1 MKGTAGPQNPSP
13 SYGHLSAL
21 TDHNGIFEHAHLDA
35 PRREHGYCV
44 DDVARALIVVAR
56 EPQQTVG
63 LRELAVIYL
72 RFLES
77 AVRPDG
83 LAHNRMSAAGDWS
96 DAPAMGDWWGR
107 LLWALGTIAAQ
118 RGDPWTRARALR
130 SFRIA
135 ARARSTSLRTLAF
148 AALGAA
154 QVVRVRADDHIAR
167 TLLREFV
174 AAVPVP
180 ADPTWFWPE
189 RRLAY
194 GNASI
199 AEALIAAGHALGD
212 ADATQRG
219 VSMLRF
225 LLSVEMSDGMFSV
238 TGTGGRGPGESGPS
252 FDQQPIELAA
262 LADACATAYALT
274 DDPAWLPPIGLAWRW
289 FTGLNDSDTVMFDD
303 RTGAGFDGLERA
315 GRNENRGA
323 ESTLAALS
331 TYQQAA
337 RHGESSRP

>member
-1 MKGTAGPQNPSP
+1 MMDPSP
-13 SYGHLSAL
+13 PYEHLRVL
-21 TDHNGIFEHAHLDA
+21 TDHNGIFEHARLDT

-56 EPQQTVG
+56 ERQQTAE
-63 LRELAVIYL
+63 LRKMAAIYL

-83 LAHNRMSAAGDWS
+83 LAHNRMSASGEWS
-96 DAPAMGDWWGR
+96 DEPAMGDWWGR

-118 RGDPWTRARALR
+118 RGDPWTRARAVR
-130 SFRIA
+130 TFRIA
-135 ARARSTSLRTLAF
+135 ARERSTSLRTLAF

-154 QVVRVRADDHIAR
+154 AIVRVRSDDHIAR

-174 AAVPVP
+174 VAVP
-180 ADPTWFWPE
+180 ALTDPTWLWPE

-194 GNASI
+194 ANASI
-199 AEALIAAGHALGD
+199 AEALIAAGHVLGD
-212 ADATQRG
+212 ADATAKGLR
-219 VSMLRF
+219 MLEF
-225 LLSVEMSDGMFSV
+225 LLSVETSDDRFSV
-238 TGTGGRGPGESGPS
+238 TGTQGRGPGEVGPS

-262 LADACATAYALT
+262 LADACACAYAAT
-274 DDPAWLPPIGLAWRW
+274 GDPAWLPPISLAWRW
-289 FTGLNDSDTVMFDD
+289 FTGHNDGGTAMFDG
-303 RTGAGFDGLERA
+303 RTGAGFDGLERD

-331 TYQQAA
+331 TYQRAHQHSEVMA
-337 RHGESSRP
+337 G